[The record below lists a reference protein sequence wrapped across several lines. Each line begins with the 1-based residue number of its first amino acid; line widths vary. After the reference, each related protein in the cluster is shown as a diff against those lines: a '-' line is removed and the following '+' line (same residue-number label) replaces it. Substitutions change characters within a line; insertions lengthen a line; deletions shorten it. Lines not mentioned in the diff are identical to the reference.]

1 MVTKVRYL
9 VDIGAEVSILPLN
22 PNDWLRES
30 VLNLHAANGK
40 PITMYGKGSDVDKY
54 KLKLAQKKT
63 ATLEAASNSVRIT
76 IGLITTLLVGYLS
89 DRYGRRAA
97 FGILLV
103 GEVLHVGVT
112 GK

>member
-1 MVTKVRYL
+1 M
-9 VDIGAEVSILPLN
+9 
-22 PNDWLRES
+22 
-30 VLNLHAANGK
+30 
-40 PITMYGKGSDVDKY
+40 
-54 KLKLAQKKT
+54 KLAQKKT

-103 GEVLHVGVT
+103 GEVLHVSVADPMVIMILSMVLLGSVSALADLQYVAVYLMGPPFLWSPET
-112 GK
+112 VGLYS